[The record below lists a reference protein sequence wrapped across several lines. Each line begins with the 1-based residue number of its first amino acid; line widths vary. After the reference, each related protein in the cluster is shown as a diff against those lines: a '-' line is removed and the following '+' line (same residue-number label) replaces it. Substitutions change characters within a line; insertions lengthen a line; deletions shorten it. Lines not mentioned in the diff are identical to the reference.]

1 MVMNGDSGNDE
12 KRYNMEYYLMHYN
25 PNHDPK
31 TGQFAP
37 SRGPKIKGFKINND
51 NKKEKQNYA
60 ETYLRQNIKAGK
72 DKPQMSRAEIT
83 MKNVKDTVN
92 ALETT
97 RSTLQ
102 KASERKQKGKS
113 ATGMSDTELRN
124 AINRIQMERT
134 YESLTKPETKAGYI
148 KAQEILSIV
157 GSAVTI
163 GAAATAIASNIYTM
177 KHPK

>member
-1 MVMNGDSGNDE
+1 
-12 KRYNMEYYLMHYN
+12 MEYYLMHYN

-51 NKKEKQNYA
+51 NNDNNSNKKEKQNYA
-60 ETYLRQNIKAGK
+60 DTYLRQNIKAGK

-113 ATGMSDTELRN
+113 ATGMSDNELRN

-157 GSAVTI
+157 GSTVAI